1 MKLADIKPGEDY
13 VYGTQGR
20 QGSYQRVKVIEVGK
34 HAVLGGGYQVP
45 AALIS
50 VIQHEYNKWVSIRS
64 ILMSWAEYEAQKAA
78 GDQARLQNNQT
89 MTDRVRKVVDQLG
102 EEMGVPTGTLSSHLD
117 ESRIYDGYV
126 MVRVE
131 FLERLV
137 SLLADPA
144 RNGL

>member
-1 MKLADIKPGEDY
+1 
-13 VYGTQGR
+13 
-20 QGSYQRVKVIEVGK
+20 
-34 HAVLGGGYQVP
+34 
-45 AALIS
+45 
-50 VIQHEYNKWVSIRS
+50 
-64 ILMSWAEYEAQKAA
+64 
-78 GDQARLQNNQT
+78 